1 MIALS
6 LSRMCLLW
14 LVGSA
19 ESFIAIDILRV
30 VERMLK
36 IVDQGGITL
45 GFIKYKEAA

>member
-1 MIALS
+1 MPALA
-6 LSRMCLLW
+6 C
-14 LVGSA
+14 GQCG
-19 ESFIAIDILRV
+19 EPFIAIDILRV